1 MPSAV
6 DCSSLVGNMGTTCC
20 CNGLM
25 VLSVALQDVHKGRMP
40 LIPYPEGPA
49 CASMV
54 WTCQAQLLTFT
65 SFCCSCCTKL
75 YTARCRRLLH

>member
-6 DCSSLVGNMGTTCC
+6 DCSSLVGKMGTTCC

-25 VLSVALQDVHKGRMP
+25 VLSVTLHTGRM
-40 LIPYPEGPA
+40 PYPEGPA

-65 SFCCSCCTKL
+65 AYYYSCCTKVD
-75 YTARCRRLLH
+75 TARCRRLLC